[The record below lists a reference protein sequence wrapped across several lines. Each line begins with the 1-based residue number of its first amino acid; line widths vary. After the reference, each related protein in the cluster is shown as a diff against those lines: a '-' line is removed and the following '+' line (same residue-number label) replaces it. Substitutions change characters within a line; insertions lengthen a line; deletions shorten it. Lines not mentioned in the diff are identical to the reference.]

1 MKYTK
6 IPADTFKNIQLNAGV
21 LVTDFSP
28 ATNAITGDLIGATTG
43 GVNFTTTPEYQDF
56 GEDIDNCPK
65 NTKELK
71 RLQSIDVK
79 CTGTFATVTA
89 ALAKMLIAT
98 GDVDDLD
105 ATHIV
110 PRKDLSE
117 DDFADLWWIGDYSAV
132 NDGDDA
138 GFIAIHM
145 MNALSTGGF
154 QIQSGDKAKGT
165 FPFEFTAHFS
175 MAAQDTVPY
184 EIYVKEGG
192 ENPTPF
198 VLINKH
204 AASVVE
210 GETLTLKAS
219 KIPADAVVSWT
230 SDDDNT
236 ASVTSGGVVEGIAA
250 GSTIITATITVDGV
264 DYTDTCTIIV
274 EAAPEDDDNT

>member
-1 MKYTK
+1 MLYTK
-6 IPADTFKNIQLNAGV
+6 IPADTFKTIQLNAGI

-28 ATNAITGDLIGATTG
+28 ATNAITGDLIGATSG
-43 GVNFTTTPEYQDF
+43 GVNFVSTPEYQDY

-71 RLQSIDVK
+71 KLNSIDVK
-79 CTGTFATVTA
+79 MTGTFVSVTPL
-89 ALAKMLIAT
+89 LAKMLVAA
-98 GDVDDLD
+98 GDVDELD

-117 DDFADLWWIGDYSAV
+117 DDFSDLWWVGDYSDV
-132 NDGDDA
+132 NDGEDA

-175 MAAQDTVPY
+175 MNAQDVVPY
-184 EIYVKEGG
+184 EIYVKQGG

-198 VLINKH
+198 VLLNKH
-204 AASVVE
+204 AVSVVE
-210 GETLTLKAS
+210 GNTVTLKAA
-219 KIPADAVVSWT
+219 KIPADAVVTWD

-236 ASVTSGGVVEGIAA
+236 ATVTSGGVVEGVAA
-250 GSTIITATITVDGV
+250 GSTIISATITVDGV
-264 DYTDTCTIIV
+264 DYNDTCTVIV
-274 EAAPEDDDNT
+274 EAAPEPEEA